1 MAKFNDKIS
10 TILNSQL
17 PEFVV
22 ADHPKFA
29 DFLKVYYQLLES
41 SELGVTSIQSTDGML
56 IETETGQ
63 TNNIVLNSSG
73 IGSTRTLLDT
83 EDKILLEES
92 PYGKFER
99 GEVVKGMTSLA
110 TATVFA
116 EDLKSNRLF
125 ISSQNMFVKDE
136 VLVGQTSNA
145 NAIVNTNRPSPV
157 SNIMDLLKFRDPDG
171 AITTYLNSF
180 RDEFLATLP
189 ESIDAGV
196 DKRNIIKNIK
206 SMYRAKGTVRGHE
219 TFFRLLFNSNA
230 ETLYPREQLLRVSDG
245 NWDSKKVM
253 RVKVTVGKGTDLIGR
268 TITGFTSKATAVIEN
283 LAIFQIG
290 INTVTEFTLNAES
303 IVGTFI
309 IDEEI
314 QGTASDVDDYFI
326 KATITGIPG
335 TKVITNDGSLNT
347 TSDTISVIGGGSGGL
362 FQVDEVGPGV
372 VEEVIINNPGRDYN
386 VKDAL
391 VFDNT
396 GTTGSGVAGFVSN
409 VNGDILSE
417 NFETLIME
425 DETNRGDAYSG
436 SSIMQESGT
445 DIKQIRKAFLTNKGN
460 GYLKLP
466 TATVNGTT
474 GLNGTVRL
482 YGSKIGRIVN
492 IKTVELGLN
501 HQLAPSPPTLVFF
514 NNIIGVS
521 NSGSFL
527 SNEVITGGTSGAT
540 GKVADYESEKG
551 LLRLK
556 GVSGTFAIDE
566 TITSV
571 SGGSIIIKK
580 LDVASAT
587 INVVPVSDTDGRF
600 LNEDG
605 ELSETT
611 IKVQDSLYYQD
622 FSYVLKVG
630 RSISEW
636 RDSFKKTMHAS
647 GFYFTGEV
655 QLASRINAR
664 ISTPITGAVSGAV
677 DDPFFSIANVLFST
691 IFGRRLGTVDDG
703 TSLRNNAYMA
713 GSIDNN
719 TETSE
724 HFSANTR
731 DVTLTRAGVH
741 LDIRSSKREPINGV
755 VISQGWAY
763 AGPRYSSLNT
773 YANRLYGAGV
783 VGSGNTFRTFNE
795 LKVFGTKS
803 SLDGQDAAF
812 LMTSNEQGKQVK
824 MNFAFPSITAFS
836 RDSFDN
842 TVTNFAQTN
851 RTFDDTT
858 V

>member
-1 MAKFNDKIS
+1 
-10 TILNSQL
+10 
-17 PEFVV
+17 
-22 ADHPKFA
+22 
-29 DFLKVYYQLLES
+29 
-41 SELGVTSIQSTDGML
+41 
-56 IETETGQ
+56 
-63 TNNIVLNSSG
+63 
-73 IGSTRTLLDT
+73 
-83 EDKILLEES
+83 
-92 PYGKFER
+92 
-99 GEVVKGMTSLA
+99 
-110 TATVFA
+110 
-116 EDLKSNRLF
+116 
-125 ISSQNMFVKDE
+125 
-136 VLVGQTSNA
+136 
-145 NAIVNTNRPSPV
+145 
-157 SNIMDLLKFRDPDG
+157 
-171 AITTYLNSF
+171 
-180 RDEFLATLP
+180 
-189 ESIDAGV
+189 
-196 DKRNIIKNIK
+196 
-206 SMYRAKGTVRGHE
+206 
-219 TFFRLLFNSNA
+219 
-230 ETLYPREQLLRVSDG
+230 
-245 NWDSKKVM
+245 
-253 RVKVTVGKGTDLIGR
+253 
-268 TITGFTSKATAVIEN
+268 
-283 LAIFQIG
+283 
-290 INTVTEFTLNAES
+290 
-303 IVGTFI
+303 
-309 IDEEI
+309 
-314 QGTASDVDDYFI
+314 
-326 KATITGIPG
+326 
-335 TKVITNDGSLNT
+335 
-347 TSDTISVIGGGSGGL
+347 
-362 FQVDEVGPGV
+362 
-372 VEEVIINNPGRDYN
+372 
-386 VKDAL
+386 
-391 VFDNT
+391 
-396 GTTGSGVAGFVSN
+396 
-409 VNGDILSE
+409 
-417 NFETLIME
+417 ME

-445 DIKQIRKAFLTNKGN
+445 DIKQISKAFLTNKGN

-482 YGSKIGRIVN
+482 YGSKIGRIVK

-501 HQLAPSPPTLVFF
+501 YQLAPSPPTLVFY

-527 SNEVITGGTSGAT
+527 TNEVVTGGTSGAT
-540 GKVADYESEKG
+540 GKVADYDSNKG
-551 LLRLK
+551 LVRLS
-556 GVSGTFAIDE
+556 GVSGTFVVDE
-566 TITSV
+566 TITAV
-571 SGGSIIIKK
+571 SGGTIIIKK
-580 LDVASAT
+580 LDVSSAT
-587 INVVPVSDTDGRF
+587 INVVSVSDTDGRF

-636 RDSFKKTMHAS
+636 RDSFKKTMHTS

-655 QLASRINAR
+655 QLASRIDAR

-719 TETSE
+719 AETGE

-731 DVTLTRAGVH
+731 DVTLTRAGIH

-763 AGPRYSSLNT
+763 AGPRYSSLNI

-812 LMTSNEQGKQVK
+812 LMTSDEQGKQVK

-836 RDSFDN
+836 KDSFDN

>member
-245 NWDSKKVM
+245 QWDSKKVM

-417 NFETLIME
+417 DSDTLIME

-445 DIKQIRKAFLTNKGN
+445 DIKQIRKAFLTNKGS

-580 LDVASAT
+580 LDVSSAT

-611 IKVQDSLYYQD
+611 IKIQDSLYYQD

-836 RDSFDN
+836 KDSFDN

>member
-1 MAKFNDKIS
+1 M
-10 TILNSQL
+10 
-17 PEFVV
+17 
-22 ADHPKFA
+22 
-29 DFLKVYYQLLES
+29 
-41 SELGVTSIQSTDGML
+41 
-56 IETETGQ
+56 
-63 TNNIVLNSSG
+63 
-73 IGSTRTLLDT
+73 
-83 EDKILLEES
+83 
-92 PYGKFER
+92 
-99 GEVVKGMTSLA
+99 
-110 TATVFA
+110 
-116 EDLKSNRLF
+116 
-125 ISSQNMFVKDE
+125 
-136 VLVGQTSNA
+136 VGQSSNA
-145 NAIVNTNRPSPV
+145 YAIVNTNRPSPV
-157 SNIMDLLKFRDPDG
+157 NNIMDLLKFRDPDG
-171 AITTYLNSF
+171 AITNYLNSF
-180 RDEFLATLP
+180 RDEFLTTLP
-189 ESIDAGV
+189 ETIDAGV

-206 SMYRAKGTVRGHE
+206 SMYRAKGTARGHE

-245 NWDSKKVM
+245 IWDSKKVI

-268 TITGFTSKATAVIEN
+268 TITGFTSKATAIIEN

-290 INTVTEFTLNAES
+290 VDTVTEFTLNAES
-303 IVGTFI
+303 IVGTFL

-362 FQVDEVGPGV
+362 FQVDEVGPGI

-409 VNGDILSE
+409 INGDIIAD
-417 NFETLIME
+417 NNDTLIME

-445 DIKQIRKAFLTNKGN
+445 DIGQIRKCFLTNKGS

-501 HQLAPSPPTLVFF
+501 HQLSPSPPTLVFY

-527 SNEVITGGTSGAT
+527 TNEVVTGGTSGAT
-540 GKVADYESEKG
+540 GKVADYDSNKG
-551 LLRLK
+551 LVRLA

-580 LDVASAT
+580 LDVSSAT
-587 INVVPVSDTDGRF
+587 INVVSVADTDGRF

-605 ELSETT
+605 EISETT
-611 IKVQDSLYYQD
+611 IKIQDSLYYQD

-636 RDSFKKTMHAS
+636 RDSFKKTMHTS

-655 QLASRINAR
+655 QLASRIDAR

-677 DDPFFSIANVLFST
+677 DDPFFSIANILFST

-719 TETSE
+719 AETGE

-773 YANRLYGAGV
+773 YANRLYGVGV
-783 VGSGNTFRTFNE
+783 VGSGNTIRTFNE

-812 LMTSNEQGKQVK
+812 LMTSDEQGKQVK
-824 MNFAFPSITAFS
+824 MNFAFPSVTAFS
-836 RDSFDN
+836 KDSFDN

>member
-1 MAKFNDKIS
+1 
-10 TILNSQL
+10 
-17 PEFVV
+17 
-22 ADHPKFA
+22 
-29 DFLKVYYQLLES
+29 
-41 SELGVTSIQSTDGML
+41 
-56 IETETGQ
+56 
-63 TNNIVLNSSG
+63 
-73 IGSTRTLLDT
+73 
-83 EDKILLEES
+83 
-92 PYGKFER
+92 
-99 GEVVKGMTSLA
+99 
-110 TATVFA
+110 
-116 EDLKSNRLF
+116 
-125 ISSQNMFVKDE
+125 MFVKDE

-335 TKVITNDGSLNT
+335 TKAITNDGSLNT

-445 DIKQIRKAFLTNKGN
+445 DIKQIRKAFLTNKGS

-580 LDVASAT
+580 LDVSSAT

-763 AGPRYSSLNT
+763 AGPRYASLNT
-773 YANRLYGAGV
+773 YANRMYGAGNL
-783 VGSGNTFRTFNE
+783 GNGNTFRTFNE

-824 MNFAFPSITAFS
+824 MNFAFPSIAAFS